1 MTNTTAIEEILR
13 KYAVDDLGE
22 SVIRGIVADLAD
34 LETRVREEEHTNL
47 VSEIK
52 WWLFEYGKFD
62 NEDLLN
68 FKKQF
73 ELSQKGTDDKT
84 D

>member
-22 SVIRGIVADLAD
+22 SVIGGIVADLAD
-34 LETRVREEEHTNL
+34 LEARVRDEEHTNL